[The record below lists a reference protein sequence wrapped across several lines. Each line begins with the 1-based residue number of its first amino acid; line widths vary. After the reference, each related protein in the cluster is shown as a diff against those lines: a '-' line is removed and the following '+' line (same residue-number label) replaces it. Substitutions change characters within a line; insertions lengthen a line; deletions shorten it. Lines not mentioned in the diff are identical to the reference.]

1 MRKIM
6 VLNAKGGSGK
16 TTIATNLA
24 SHFAKTKK
32 SVVIADFDPQHSSL
46 DWLKKRSE
54 KLPPITGLDAV
65 NHPLRVP
72 KNTDVVI
79 FDVPAGVYGK
89 DLTAMVRRA
98 ETILLPV
105 LPSPIDI
112 RAGAKYIHELLL
124 VGKVSRDQVRIG
136 LIANRVKEKSWGFDK
151 LNAFLTSLDIPIIAT
166 LRETQNYL
174 RAQERGLGLFDMG
187 HSLAG
192 HDVNQWKP
200 VIKWLNSKR
209 SIPKSKKAS

>member
-32 SVVIADFDPQHSSL
+32 NVVIADFDPQQSSL
-46 DWLKKRSE
+46 DWLRKRSD

-65 NHPLRVP
+65 SHPLRVP
-72 KNTDVVI
+72 KDTEVVI

-89 DLTAMVRRA
+89 DLTAMVRRT

-136 LIANRVKEKSWGFDK
+136 LIANRVKEKTWGFDK
-151 LNAFLTSLDIPIIAT
+151 LNAFLNSLDIPIIAT

-209 SIPKSKKAS
+209 SIPKAKAS

>member
-24 SHFAKTKK
+24 SHFAKIKK
-32 SVVIADFDPQHSSL
+32 NVVIADFDPQQSSL
-46 DWLKKRSE
+46 DWLRKRSD

-65 NHPLRVP
+65 SHPLRVP
-72 KNTDVVI
+72 KDTDVVI

-136 LIANRVKEKSWGFDK
+136 LIANRVKEKTWGFDK
-151 LNAFLTSLDIPIIAT
+151 LNAFLNSLDIPIIAT

-200 VIKWLNSKR
+200 VIKWLSSKR
-209 SIPKSKKAS
+209 SIPKAKAS

>member
-16 TTIATNLA
+16 TTIATNIA

-32 SVVIADFDPQHSSL
+32 NVVIADFDPQHSSL
-46 DWLKKRSE
+46 DWLRKRASH
-54 KLPPITGLDAV
+54 LPPITGLDAV

-72 KNTDVVI
+72 KETDVVI
-79 FDVPAGVYGK
+79 FDVQAGVYGK
-89 DLTAMVRRA
+89 DLTQMVRRA
-98 ETILLPV
+98 ETIVLPV

-112 RAGAKYIHELLL
+112 RE
-124 VGKVSRDQVRIG
+124 QVRIG
-136 LIANRVKEKSWGFDK
+136 LIANRVKEKSWGYDK
-151 LNAFLTSLDIPIIAT
+151 LEAFLKSLDIPIIAS

-174 RAQERGLGLFDMG
+174 RAQERGLGVFDMG

-200 VIKWLNSKR
+200 IIKWLNSKK
-209 SIPKSKKAS
+209 SIPKAKAS

>member
-16 TTIATNLA
+16 TTIATNIA

-32 SVVIADFDPQHSSL
+32 NVVIADFDPQQSSL
-46 DWLKKRSE
+46 DWLRKRSE

-72 KNTDVVI
+72 KDTDVVI
-79 FDVPAGVYGK
+79 FDVPAGVFGK
-89 DLTAMVRRA
+89 DLNAMVRRA

-124 VGKVSRDQVRIG
+124 VGRVSRDQVRIG
-136 LIANRVKEKSWGFDK
+136 LIANRVKEKTWGFDK
-151 LNAFLTSLDIPIIAT
+151 LNAFLESLDIPIVGS

-200 VIKWLNSKR
+200 IIKWLNSKR
-209 SIPKSKKAS
+209 SIPKAKAS

>member
-16 TTIATNLA
+16 TTIATNIA

-32 SVVIADFDPQHSSL
+32 NVVIADFDPQQSSL
-46 DWLKKRSE
+46 DWLRKRSE

-72 KNTDVVI
+72 KDTDVVI
-79 FDVPAGVYGK
+79 FDVPAGVFGK
-89 DLTAMVRRA
+89 DLNAMVRRA

-124 VGKVSRDQVRIG
+124 VGRVSRDQVRIG
-136 LIANRVKEKSWGFDK
+136 LIANRVKEKTWGFDK
-151 LNAFLTSLDIPIIAT
+151 LNAFLESLDIPIVGS

-200 VIKWLNSKR
+200 IIKWLNSKR
-209 SIPKSKKAS
+209 SIPKAKAG

>member
-16 TTIATNLA
+16 TTIATNIA
-24 SHFAKTKK
+24 SHFAKTRKN
-32 SVVIADFDPQHSSL
+32 VVIADYDPQQSSL
-46 DWLKKRSE
+46 DWLRKRSD

-72 KNTDVVI
+72 KETEVVI
-79 FDVPAGVYGK
+79 FDVPANIYGK

-124 VGKVSRDQVRIG
+124 VGRVARDQVRIG
-136 LIANRVKEKSWGFDK
+136 LIANRVKDNTWGFDK
-151 LNAFLTSLDIPIIAT
+151 LQAFLESLDIPIIGT

-200 VIKWLNSKR
+200 IIKWLNSKR
-209 SIPKSKKAS
+209 SIPKAKAS

>member
-16 TTIATNLA
+16 TTIATNIA

-32 SVVIADFDPQHSSL
+32 NVVIADFDPQQSSL
-46 DWLKKRSE
+46 DWLRKRSE

-72 KNTDVVI
+72 KDTDVVI
-79 FDVPAGVYGK
+79 FDVPAGVFGK
-89 DLTAMVRRA
+89 DLTHMVRRA

-124 VGKVSRDQVRIG
+124 VGRVSRDQVRIG
-136 LIANRVKEKSWGFDK
+136 LIANRVKEKSWGYDK
-151 LNAFLTSLDIPIIAT
+151 LQAFLQSLDIPIIGT

-200 VIKWLNSKR
+200 IIKWLNSAR
-209 SIPKSKKAS
+209 STPKAKAS

>member
-6 VLNAKGGSGK
+6 VLNSKGGSGK
-16 TTIATNLA
+16 STIATNIA

-32 SVVIADFDPQHSSL
+32 NVVIADYDPQHSSL
-46 DWLKKRSE
+46 DWLRKRSDS
-54 KLPPITGLDAV
+54 LPLITGLDAV
-65 NHPLRVP
+65 NYPLRVP
-72 KNTDVVI
+72 KDTEVVI
-79 FDVPAGVYGK
+79 FDVPAAVYGK

-98 ETILLPV
+98 ETIVVPV

-112 RAGAKYIHELLL
+112 RAGAKFIHDLLL

-136 LIANRVKEKSWGFDK
+136 LIANRAKDKSWGYDK
-151 LNAFLTSLDIPIIAT
+151 LEAFLKSLDIPIIAT
-166 LRETQNYL
+166 LRESQNYL
-174 RAQERGLGLFDMG
+174 RAQERGLGIFDLG

-200 VIKWLNSKR
+200 LIKWLNSVR
-209 SIPKSKKAS
+209 SIPKSKAS